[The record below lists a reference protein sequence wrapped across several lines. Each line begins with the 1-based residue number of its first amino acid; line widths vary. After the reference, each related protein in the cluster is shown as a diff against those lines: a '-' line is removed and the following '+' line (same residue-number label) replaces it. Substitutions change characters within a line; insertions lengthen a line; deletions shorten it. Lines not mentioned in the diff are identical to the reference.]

1 MNQCYNNQPMTTAQ
15 PTNEPMLQ
23 HNQPAVQTI
32 LKLLSPLKLLSRLH
46 QPVMTRSYIMNVWIC
61 SKITK
66 IFKNCVGNS
75 FAPNQ
80 QLNHKQQQQQNNHLQ
95 HLRNAM
101 MNGCTMSASSFSTC
115 TMILRNSAAQTSL
128 CELSVTT
135 AQPTEPTEFT
145 NNQQLQNNLVQQLQN
160 NQ

>member
-1 MNQCYNNQPMTTAQ
+1 
-15 PTNEPMLQ
+15 
-23 HNQPAVQTI
+23 
-32 LKLLSPLKLLSRLH
+32 
-46 QPVMTRSYIMNVWIC
+46 MNVWIC

-101 MNGCTMSASSFSTC
+101 MKMYNECIKFFNMYNDSEKFCNSSFV
-115 TMILRNSAAQTSL
+115 TSL
-128 CELSVTT
+128 ILQRLQTT
-135 AQPTEPTEFT
+135 LPSSNQPKTKQPTTQQPTEQPTTQQPTEQPVYHSIMPT
-145 NNQQLQNNLVQQLQN
+145 WNNLHSTAYCRQE
-160 NQ
+160 